1 VLEER
6 SSSDDAAISGMLG
19 GRLGGSAHV
28 ERRTQRLLAAAS
40 RGLDGQWLVRDDC
53 A

>member
-1 VLEER
+1 
-6 SSSDDAAISGMLG
+6 MLG
-19 GRLGGSAHV
+19 GRLGGAAHV